1 MHIYNSP
8 FSNQRFFCGALGKC
22 NCMKTKI
29 AVATVSGRAYYELV
43 AELKRKNV

>member
-1 MHIYNSP
+1 MHISLS
-8 FSNQRFFCGALGKC
+8 FLIDHAFCVEHGKC
-22 NCMKTKI
+22 NHMKTKI